1 MDKNRKNTKS
11 AFTFAELMIS
21 LVVIAV
27 LSAIL
32 YPTIAQ
38 FTPNSNKPLFKS
50 AYKTLNEVLTE
61 IINDQPNGQLGT
73 YIESGA
79 NEGTWNVGI
88 NSARWLCVRFC
99 EKANVIMPLKADGT
113 PETTCNGACTNT
125 QNNKPADLITTS
137 NGMRWRFMRYDK
149 GFHDRVRRDGRAGN
163 ASTCLTYSDNG
174 NLSGTCNGNDVYGV
188 FGIIVDVNASNNNLS
203 LEGSPIFDSN
213 EDDRY
218 RFETNCTF
226 TNHDNNPGC
235 GTFIYRNTTGANGI
249 YTTIPNYTGGNN
261 IKAVYNQTN
270 LKNQDTFEIYI
281 DRRGKIVSM
290 SPAAWAN
297 LEDNEATGN

>member
-79 NEGTWNVGI
+79 SEGTWNVGI
-88 NSARWLCVRFC
+88 NSARWLCTRFC

-113 PETTCNGACTNT
+113 PETTCDDACANT
-125 QNNKPADLITTS
+125 VNNKPADLITTS
-137 NGMRWRFMRYDK
+137 NGMRWRFMGY
-149 GFHDRVRRDGRAGN
+149 VRTAHERLKRDGTSGFG
-163 ASTCLTYSDNG
+163 SVLTYNADGSING
-174 NLSGTCNGNDVYGV
+174 TPDQGFGV

-203 LEGSPIFDSN
+203 LEGSPIFDNN

-270 LKNQDTFEIYI
+270 LKNQDTFEIFI